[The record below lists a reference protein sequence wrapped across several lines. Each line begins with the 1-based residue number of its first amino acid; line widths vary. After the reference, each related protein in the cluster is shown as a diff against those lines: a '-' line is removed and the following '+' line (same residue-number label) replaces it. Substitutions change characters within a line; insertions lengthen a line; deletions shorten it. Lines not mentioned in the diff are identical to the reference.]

1 MNDKERIFFIDNEIK
16 SQLISQL
23 SSALFLDRDGVIIED
38 VGYISKAKDVIL
50 EKGIKNLL
58 KFTFVQN
65 VPVFIVTNQS
75 GISRGYYDW
84 HDFDRVNKKMLKLLG
99 KPSPIVAI
107 LANSHL
113 SNSEKNWRK
122 PNPEMINFVVNKYNI
137 DTSKSIFI
145 GDRLTDMIAGCKSGI
160 NTLVHVKTGH
170 GKKEYENILKYCKKG
185 YFLINQRKSKII
197 FLKNLLGFP
206 FDIFYEK

>member
-1 MNDKERIFFIDNEIK
+1 MNDKERIFFVDNEIK

-38 VGYISKAKDVIL
+38 VGYISNAKDVIL

-58 KFTFVQN
+58 KFSFEQN

-75 GISRGYYDW
+75 GISRGYYGW
-84 HDFDRVNKKMLKLLG
+84 HDFDKVNRKMLKLLG

-113 SNSEKNWRK
+113 NNSDKNWRK
-122 PNPEMINFVVNKYNI
+122 PNPEMINFVVNKYDI

-170 GKKEYENILKYCKKG
+170 GKKEYENILKYCKEG

>member
-1 MNDKERIFFIDNEIK
+1 MNDKERIFFVDNEIK

-38 VGYISKAKDVIL
+38 VGYISNAKDVIL

-58 KFTFVQN
+58 KFSFEQN

-84 HDFDRVNKKMLKLLG
+84 HDFDKVNRKMLKLLG

-113 SNSEKNWRK
+113 SNSDKNWRK
-122 PNPEMINFVVNKYNI
+122 PNPEMINFVVNKYDI

-170 GKKEYENILKYCKKG
+170 GKKEYENILKYCKEG